1 MSTQPALQVVATPAT
16 SSSKAE
22 RSWLASNWGLLAA
35 IAALVVVLMLPTPA
49 GLPVAGHRMLA
60 ILAFAVIIW
69 MTEAIDYAVSAIV
82 IAALMAFLLGLAPS
96 IANPKVLMGT
106 SAALTLAFSGFTTTG
121 LVLVAAA
128 LFLAAAMTQT
138 GLDKRIALNILARVG
153 TETRNVVIGTI
164 LVGIVIAFMVPS
176 TTARVACLVPITLG
190 MIAAFGVSRSSAFA
204 AMLML
209 VTVQTASIWN
219 VGIKTAAAQNMI
231 AIGFIEKAF
240 NQTITWLEWLIAAA
254 PFGIAMSVALYF
266 IMTRMMKPEVTSVP
280 GGAEGIKKSLA
291 DLGPM
296 KAAEKKLL
304 AISLTLIGF
313 WATEGVLHSFDTSTT
328 TITAVALMFMP
339 GIGIMTWKEAQP
351 KIPWGTVILFG
362 IGISL
367 GTALLQTKAATWLAD
382 IVVLEFGL
390 KNATALFI
398 LGTMSLFLV
407 VIHLG
412 FASATALASAMIPI
426 VIAVL
431 KGVATPGINIIGMTM
446 LLQFVVS
453 FGFILVVNAPQ
464 NMVAYGTD
472 TFKARD
478 FVRTGLVLTIVAL
491 ALVMLLGAT
500 YWRWL
505 GYV

>member
-1 MSTQPALQVVATPAT
+1 MS
-16 SSSKAE
+16 
-22 RSWLASNWGLLAA
+22 
-35 IAALVVVLMLPTPA
+35 I
-49 GLPVAGHRMLA
+49 
-60 ILAFAVIIW
+60 
-69 MTEAIDYAVSAIV
+69 
-82 IAALMAFLLGLAPS
+82 
-96 IANPKVLMGT
+96 
-106 SAALTLAFSGFTTTG
+106 
-121 LVLVAAA
+121 
-128 LFLAAAMTQT
+128 
-138 GLDKRIALNILARVG
+138 
-153 TETRNVVIGTI
+153 
-164 LVGIVIAFMVPS
+164 
-176 TTARVACLVPITLG
+176 
-190 MIAAFGVSRSSAFA
+190 
-204 AMLML
+204 
-209 VTVQTASIWN
+209 
-219 VGIKTAAAQNMI
+219 
-231 AIGFIEKAF
+231 
-240 NQTITWLEWLIAAA
+240 
-254 PFGIAMSVALYF
+254 ALYF

-280 GGAEGIKKSLA
+280 GGQEGIRKSLA

-296 KAAEKKLL
+296 KASEKKLL
-304 AISLTLIGF
+304 VISLTLIAF
-313 WATEGVLHSFDTSTT
+313 WATEGVLHRFDTSTT

-431 KGVATPGINIIGMTM
+431 KGVATPGINVIGMTM

-472 TFKARD
+472 TFTARD
-478 FVRTGLVLTIVAL
+478 FVRTGLVLTVVAL